1 MGYRAYYQN
10 QIFMSIAMF
19 GGLHIDLAVLKTA
32 ENLREST
39 GQENWFRQVLQHL
52 GKQTRFWKITHHPN
66 KTSRLCDSL
75 GPARHT
81 CVYAIY

>member
-52 GKQTRFWKITHHPN
+52 GKQTRF
-66 KTSRLCDSL
+66 
-75 GPARHT
+75 
-81 CVYAIY
+81 